1 MKVMIINGSP
11 KKKLGTSKYIQKT
24 IKLMLGSTDTIE
36 CGIHTKNDIP
46 NVLDKMEGIDAVVIA
61 APLYV
66 DGIPSQILAFMKE
79 AEAYCKAHD
88 YHFPVYVLTNSGFIE
103 GHQNALNLEQ
113 YECWTERA
121 GLTWGGGVGIGGGVV
136 LLVYAI
142 MLPIQIGI
150 FLLNVVINLI
160 NGMPPVS
167 EGLLLGL
174 AQNIGLFLFFSS
186 SMFICE
192 GILSHRVKKQI
203 TGKKNL
209 YARFMIPAVLFL
221 VVADI
226 FMLVLSVIKGGFF
239 RNLFHK
245 EVDV

>member
-1 MKVMIINGSP
+1 MNAGFI
-11 KKKLGTSKYIQKT
+11 
-24 IKLMLGSTDTIE
+24 
-36 CGIHTKNDIP
+36 
-46 NVLDKMEGIDAVVIA
+46 
-61 APLYV
+61 
-66 DGIPSQILAFMKE
+66 
-79 AEAYCKAHD
+79 
-88 YHFPVYVLTNSGFIE
+88 VYVLTNCGFIE

-142 MLPIQIGI
+142 MLPIQIGL
-150 FLLNVVINLI
+150 FLLNVVINII

-167 EGLLLGL
+167 QGLLLGL

-221 VVADI
+221 VGADI
-226 FMLVLSVIKGGFF
+226 FMLVLSIIKGGFF
-239 RNLFHK
+239 KNVFHK
-245 EVDV
+245 ETEI